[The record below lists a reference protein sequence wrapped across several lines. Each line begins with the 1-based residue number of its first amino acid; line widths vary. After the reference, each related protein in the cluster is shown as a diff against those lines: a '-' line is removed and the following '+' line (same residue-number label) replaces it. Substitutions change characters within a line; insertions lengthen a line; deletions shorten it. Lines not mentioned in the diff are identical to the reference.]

1 MPIMAPKAYQHP
13 DLDDIP
19 LTQVMQ
25 ALSDPCRIA
34 IMQALIAQTE
44 LACNELPS
52 EVAKA
57 TLSHHVSVLREA
69 GLISTRV
76 EGTKCLNTVRQ
87 EAFDDY
93 FPGLLD
99 MLKNSPS

>member
-1 MPIMAPKAYQHP
+1 MASKAYQHP
-13 DLDDIP
+13 DLKDVSF
-19 LTQVMQ
+19 TQVMQ
-25 ALSDPCRIA
+25 ALSDPCRIS
-34 IMQALIAQTE
+34 IMLALISEQE

-52 EVAKA
+52 DLAKA
-57 TLSHHVSVLREA
+57 TLSHHVAVLRDA

-76 EGTKCLNTVRQ
+76 EGTKCLNSVRQ

-99 MLKNSPS
+99 LIKKSSD